1 MPKKRVGVSLR
12 KPSPAPESAQ
22 PSSEASV
29 SAVAAPASAVAAPG
43 SAAQGSAAQGSGA
56 PVFAATAALEGAM
69 AHGNAAVALDLQ
81 PEAMLREPSPLEPHA
96 AEAFVNGAA
105 AALERAATE
114 LPPAQLQALLQR
126 GPEGYRELTL
136 YLPEKLAQEL
146 ALHCLEHNLDM
157 NRLVANAVQLHLSG
171 APSATP
177 EPQGRTSDMPA
188 PGDTLTVAA
197 RALLGE
203 LAEWVRTVWVAK
215 RRSLLARAG
224 FGGGAT

>member
-1 MPKKRVGVSLR
+1 
-12 KPSPAPESAQ
+12 
-22 PSSEASV
+22 
-29 SAVAAPASAVAAPG
+29 
-43 SAAQGSAAQGSGA
+43 
-56 PVFAATAALEGAM
+56 M
-69 AHGNAAVALDLQ
+69 AHGNAAVALEQ
-81 PEAMLREPSPLEPHA
+81 EPEMLLREPAPLEPHT

-126 GPEGYRELTL
+126 GPAGYRELTL

-157 NRLVANAVQLHLSG
+157 NRLVASAVQFHLSG
-171 APSATP
+171 APLAAP
-177 EPQGRTSDMPA
+177 EPQRRAGDVPA
-188 PGDTLTVAA
+188 PGETLTVAA

-224 FGGGAT
+224 LGTEAT

>member
-12 KPSPAPESAQ
+12 KPSPAPESAA
-22 PSSEASV
+22 PSPEASV
-29 SAVAAPASAVAAPG
+29 SAVAAPVAA
-43 SAAQGSAAQGSGA
+43 AEGSGG
-56 PVFAATAALEGAM
+56 PVFAASAALQGAL
-69 AHGNAAVALDLQ
+69 AHGNAAVALDRE
-81 PEAMLREPSPLEPHA
+81 PEMMLREPAPLEPHT

-126 GPEGYRELTL
+126 GLEGYRELTL

-157 NRLVANAVQLHLSG
+157 NRLVATAVQLHLSG
-171 APSATP
+171 APATAT
-177 EPQGRTSDMPA
+177 EPQRRASDVPA
-188 PGDTLTVAA
+188 HGETITIAA

-203 LAEWVRTVWVAK
+203 LAEWVRMVWVE
-215 RRSLLARAG
+215 RRHRLLSRAG
-224 FGGGAT
+224 FGAPAS